1 MNNCHQLHP
10 DLLNLISQ
18 VRHIEKQ
25 LHALRGEAQECE
37 TIMRL
42 AGRVTRLKQKY
53 KIHERRFTRS
63 ASVSVDSRYPKDQL
77 NQFIAEHGFDDPD
90 CLLVVR
96 SYANINPVDPI
107 IEPYV
112 NREIALV

>member
-1 MNNCHQLHP
+1 MVNCHQLHP

-18 VRHIEKQ
+18 LRHIEKQ
-25 LHALRGEAQECE
+25 LHAHRGEAQESE
-37 TIMRL
+37 TILSL
-42 AGRVTRLKQKY
+42 ADRVTRLKKNH

-63 ASVSVDSRYPKDQL
+63 ASVDVDSRYPEDQL

-96 SYANINPVDPI
+96 SHVNINPVDPI
-107 IEPYV
+107 IEPYA

>member
-1 MNNCHQLHP
+1 MDNCHQLHP

-18 VRHIEKQ
+18 LRHIEEQ
-25 LHALRGEAQECE
+25 SHAHRSEARESE

-42 AGRVTRLKQKY
+42 AGRVTRLKKKH
-53 KIHERRFTRS
+53 KIHESRFTRS
-63 ASVSVDSRYPKDQL
+63 ASVDVDSRYPEDQL

-96 SYANINPVDPI
+96 SYVNINPADPI
-107 IEPYV
+107 IEPSV